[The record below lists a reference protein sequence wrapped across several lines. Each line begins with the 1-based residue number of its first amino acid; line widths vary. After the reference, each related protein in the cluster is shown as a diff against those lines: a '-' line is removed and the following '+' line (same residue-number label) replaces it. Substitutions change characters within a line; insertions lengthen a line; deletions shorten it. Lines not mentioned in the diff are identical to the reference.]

1 MPVSN
6 DYYTILK
13 QALQASAA
21 AKKAAYEAALNR
33 VTTAKFDAQGNVI
46 GYQKFDAKGKPVA
59 GEGAPGLLDVSYQ
72 ENKRG
77 IETSGEASGTLR
89 SGQQTRSLAENMAE
103 YKRGI
108 TGAREEM
115 LQGLQQ
121 LNLDTSQQLA
131 ELGLKYKRPTSSG
144 RSSTPTPP
152 AGSTGGTLPPGTP
165 PPAFTPPGSTTPR
178 PPARRSPGG
187 ITYR

>member
-21 AKKAAYEAALNR
+21 AKKAAYETALNR

-103 YKRGI
+103 YKRGV

-152 AGSTGGTLPPGTP
+152 GGSTGGTLPPGTT